1 MEVLGDEDGPA
12 MTDLVW
18 FRRHG
23 ICVVRLM
30 TDKAVAYAATPFR
43 PGARHSACAISA
55 RAPTDPT
62 CRPNEQETSAERLE
76 AELQPEGF
84 CSYFQ

>member
-30 TDKAVAYAATPFR
+30 TDKAVAYRGHAFQAMCASQR
-43 PGARHSACAISA
+43 ARHL
-55 RAPTDPT
+55 RP
-62 CRPNEQETSAERLE
+62 RPN
-76 AELQPEGF
+76 
-84 CSYFQ
+84 

>member
-1 MEVLGDEDGPA
+1 

-55 RAPTDPT
+55 RAPT
-62 CRPNEQETSAERLE
+62 
-76 AELQPEGF
+76 
-84 CSYFQ
+84 